1 MNRDVLDKWRK
12 MVKKRVES
20 ELKPVLGD
28 NFDSVEVNTQPYG
41 FSQNV
46 HITVLTKEPFN
57 EWFSDQVYGIAPD
70 IKDTIKRTYP
80 ILFRKDRMDIGLG
93 VSHKNHYNLTQ
104 KQDWEEKYKKMF
116 NINENRE
123 IISEAS
129 KKNILM
135 EKLGLNEVNADALDK
150 MCGPLS
156 VWMANKVIQH
166 YVTDYSMYT
175 DELSYKELVEVTL
188 KKINDE
194 NRFNSRTLRNIITS
208 MMDWIR
214 VGLNGNLGE
223 NKELSFDILL
233 TKSRQWHESLEIGQG
248 EINYIE
254 ENPTL
259 LDFTDEN
266 GNGFYWA
273 DLNTKYSEEECNRM
287 GHCGRS
293 SYGYLY
299 SLRQVVPVNNK
310 YKLNKSILTAAIGED
325 GILYQLKG
333 PKNSKPNEKYHE
345 YILPLFYVLGGG
357 GEEDDYL
364 IQDFGTEYASE
375 QDFKL
380 SDLPNETIKDL
391 YQNRPELFE
400 SRTLQRLLG
409 RMGIIEIEELPTR
422 FTLELRPNYFKYY
435 IDGGWENR
443 YTNRKTGNVTSVSI
457 FDEIMTGDAWE
468 LWGDH
473 DYSDD
478 VSGFFNYVIDKET
491 EGLLWDIVRKIADRD
506 GIELDNDISLE
517 DAVYEVDNDDEI
529 RSAIGSA
536 TNDADANDYVD
547 YLQDLVKTALE
558 HYGTVYEFDYEGA
571 KIQIDLK
578 DFVDPEETHIDE
590 IYEDNY
596 YGETGYKLESILDD
610 LLEKEYI
617 DKPRFDYDER
627 WGPSPDHDIVNEY
640 VRDRLNEITI

>member
-1 MNRDVLDKWRK
+1 MRRELVDKWCNMIEKLLDGPLRSKLGENYHSVKVHTYPDDNVQILDVSVISNSNFNRDFADKSHYI
-12 MVKKRVES
+12 VKEKRQQIVDTF
-20 ELKPVLGD
+20 PVLFGMKYM
-28 NFDSVEVNTQPYG
+28 SV
-41 FSQNV
+41 SS
-46 HITVLTKEPFN
+46 HIVTK
-57 EWFSDQVYGIAPD
+57 DVY
-70 IKDTIKRTYP
+70 
-80 ILFRKDRMDIGLG
+80 
-93 VSHKNHYNLTQ
+93 
-104 KQDWEEKYKKMF
+104 EEKYENYYNDHYEKLG
-116 NINENRE
+116 IVNESRK
-123 IISEAS
+123 IIVEAS

-135 EKLGLNEVNADALDK
+135 EKLGLNEVNADVLDK

-156 VWMANKVIQH
+156 VWMANKLIQH
-166 YVTDYSMYT
+166 YASDFSTYT
-175 DELSYKELVEVTL
+175 NELSYKEIMSVTV
-188 KKINDE
+188 KKINDN
-194 NRFNSRTLRNIITS
+194 NRFDSITLRNIITS
-208 MMDWIR
+208 IMDWVR

-223 NKELSFDILL
+223 NKELPLDGLIRR
-233 TKSRQWHESLEIGQG
+233 SREWHDNLEIGQG
-248 EINYIE
+248 EINYV
-254 ENPTL
+254 ENNPII
-259 LDFTDEN
+259 LDFRDSE
-266 GNGFYWA
+266 GNGFYWV
-273 DLNTKYSEEECNRM
+273 DLETKYSEEECNRM

-293 SYGYLY
+293 TYGYLY
-299 SLRQVVPVNNK
+299 SLRQVIPIGNK
-310 YKLNKSILTAAIGED
+310 YKLNKSHLTAAIGDD

-333 PKNSKPNEKYHE
+333 PRNSKPNEKFHE
-345 YILPLFYVLGGG
+345 YILPLFYVLGGS

-364 IQDFGTEYASE
+364 IQDFGTEYASQ

-391 YQNRPELFE
+391 YENRPDLFN
-400 SRTLQRLLG
+400 SRSLKRLLG
-409 RMGIIEIEELPTR
+409 RMGVIEFEQLPTT
-422 FTLELRPNYFKYY
+422 FTLELKPEHFKHY
-435 IDGGWENR
+435 IDGGWENK
-443 YTNRKTGNVTSVSI
+443 YTNRQTGNVTSVSI
-457 FDEIMTGDAWE
+457 FEEIMTGDAWE

-517 DAVYEVDNDDEI
+517 DAVYEVDNDYEI

-596 YGETGYKLESILDD
+596 YGEKGYNLENILDD

-617 DKPRFDYDER
+617 DKPRFDYDDR
-627 WGPSPDHDIVNEY
+627 WHPSPDHDIVNEY

>member
-41 FSQNV
+41 FSQDV
-46 HITVLTKEPFN
+46 SITVLSKELFN
-57 EWFSDQVYGIAPD
+57 QRFSDKVYVMSSKLREI
-70 IKDTIKRTYP
+70 IKNYP
-80 ILFRKDRMDIGLG
+80 ILFRKDRMNVSFG

-104 KQDWEEKYKKMF
+104 KQDWEEKYKRMF

-129 KKNILM
+129 KKNILI
-135 EKLGLNEVNADALDK
+135 EKLGLNEVNADVLDK

-156 VWMANKVIQH
+156 VWMANKLIQY
-166 YVTDYSMYT
+166 YVSDNSTYT
-175 DELSYKELVEVTL
+175 NELSYKELVGVTI
-188 KKINDE
+188 KKIND
-194 NRFNSRTLRNIITS
+194 NDRFASRILVNIITS
-208 MMDWIR
+208 IMDWVR

-223 NKELSFDILL
+223 NKELPLDGLL
-233 TKSRQWHESLEIGQG
+233 KKSKEWHESLEIGQG

-254 ENPTL
+254 ENPII
-259 LDFTDEN
+259 LDFRDEK

-273 DLNTKYSEEECNRM
+273 DLQTKYSEEECNRM

-310 YKLNKSILTAAIGED
+310 YKLNKSVLTAAIGVD
-325 GILYQLKG
+325 NIIYQLKG

-345 YILPLFYVLGGG
+345 YILPLFYVLGGD

-380 SDLPNETIKDL
+380 SDLPKETILDL
-391 YQNRPELFE
+391 YKNRPELFE

-409 RMGIIEIEELPTR
+409 RMGIIEVEQLPTT
-422 FTLELRPNYFKYY
+422 FTLELKPEHFKYY
-435 IDGGWENR
+435 IDGGWDNK
-443 YTNRKTGNVTSVSI
+443 YTNRQTGNVRSVSV
-457 FDEIMTGDAWE
+457 FEEIMMGDAWE
-468 LWGDH
+468 LWGQH
-473 DYSDD
+473 DYQDD
-478 VSGFFNYVIDKET
+478 VSGFFAYVIDKET
-491 EGLLWDIVRKIADRD
+491 ESLMWEIVRKMAQNG
-506 GIELDNDISLE
+506 GIKLGEDMSIE
-517 DAVYEVDNDDEI
+517 DAVEEVDNDYEI

-547 YLQDLVKTALE
+547 YLQKQVKSALE
-558 HYGTVYEFDYEGA
+558 EYGNVYEFDDTGA
-571 KIQIDLK
+571 KIQIDLTG
-578 DFVDPEETHIDE
+578 FIDIE
-590 IYEDNY
+590 DDQIGELYENNFYRDK
-596 YGETGYKLESILDD
+596 GYNLEGVFND
-610 LLEKEYI
+610 LLEHDYI
-617 DKPRFDYDER
+617 EKPSFGYDDR
-627 WGPSPDHDIVNEY
+627 WHPSPDYDIINEY
-640 VRDRLNEITI
+640 VRDRLNDISI